1 MINSLQNFKVD
12 KDLWRAPLCLKV
24 YQNNLNLMVETGQHA
39 AQLPGMEVWLNGSV
53 TGMEVLISMDCLN
66 VNELS
71 SISLSQSV

>member
-1 MINSLQNFKVD
+1 
-12 KDLWRAPLCLKV
+12 
-24 YQNNLNLMVETGQHA
+24 MVETGQHA

-71 SISLSQSV
+71 SISLS